1 MPASWAEAKA
11 ALPQLPIPV
20 MLFLP
25 EHGQLHVLMVP
36 IPSHIG
42 FLLQSI
48 TFTVASMAS
57 EQEIKNCRLLN
68 GGCSLVSQD
77 NQGWIHTSLWAL
89 MVSCSSSDN
98 FYSPKASSS
107 EGSSARLP
115 LPSHKSAVPASALGT
130 GPSGKAT
137 AGNMDAAFH
146 SVLPLPGRLWTWA
159 SVPI

>member
-68 GGCSLVSQD
+68 GGCF
-77 NQGWIHTSLWAL
+77 GSLW
-89 MVSCSSSDN
+89 
-98 FYSPKASSS
+98 SPRTIKD
-107 EGSSARLP
+107 GYI
-115 LPSHKSAVPASALGT
+115 PACE
-130 GPSGKAT
+130 
-137 AGNMDAAFH
+137 H
-146 SVLPLPGRLWTWA
+146 
-159 SVPI
+159 

>member
-68 GGCSLVSQD
+68 GGCFLVLC
-77 NQGWIHTSLWAL
+77 G
-89 MVSCSSSDN
+89 
-98 FYSPKASSS
+98 
-107 EGSSARLP
+107 
-115 LPSHKSAVPASALGT
+115 
-130 GPSGKAT
+130 
-137 AGNMDAAFH
+137 
-146 SVLPLPGRLWTWA
+146 LPGQSRMDTYQPVSTDGQLLLL
-159 SVPI
+159 